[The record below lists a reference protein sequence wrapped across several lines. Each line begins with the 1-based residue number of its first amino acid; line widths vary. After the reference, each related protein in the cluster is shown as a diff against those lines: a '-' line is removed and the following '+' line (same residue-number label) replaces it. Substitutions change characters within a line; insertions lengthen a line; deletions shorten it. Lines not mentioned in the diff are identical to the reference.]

1 MIGNRLFARLSWLFP
16 VVTVNLAMII
26 YALGPNH
33 RASPYFIS
41 ESAHPS
47 GPEGWIF
54 LLAMTFTGLLLIITA
69 CRLYDNT
76 KDIAIRPK
84 VTFMAML
91 IGVFSGSN
99 MILVG
104 VFDIYSSLDLHV
116 ITALNL
122 FYGSLGWGILC
133 HFGIYGNQNSRSRM
147 RLYYL
152 GAAILCHL
160 VMSYTMMQA
169 FLENPEALTPPI
181 DLNLVQHWVRWA
193 ALAEYGFF
201 ISFLLLIASYESE
214 ISGEIDDSEE

>member
-1 MIGNRLFARLSWLFP
+1 MIDNRLFARLSWLFP
-16 VVTVNLAMII
+16 IVSVHLSMIV

-33 RASPYFIS
+33 RAFPYFIS

-54 LLAMTFTGLLLIITA
+54 LLTLVFSGLLLIITA
-69 CRLYDNT
+69 WRLYNHT

-84 VTFMAML
+84 VTFIAML

-104 VFDIYSSLDLHV
+104 IFDIYSSPVLHV

-122 FYGSLGWGILC
+122 FYGSLGWGILSYV
-133 HFGIYGNQNSRSRM
+133 GIYGNQNSRSRM

-152 GAAILCHL
+152 GATILCHL
-160 VMSYTMMQA
+160 VMSYAMTQA

-201 ISFLLLIASYESE
+201 ISSMLLIWSYESE
-214 ISGEIDDSEE
+214 IRGTVDDSEE